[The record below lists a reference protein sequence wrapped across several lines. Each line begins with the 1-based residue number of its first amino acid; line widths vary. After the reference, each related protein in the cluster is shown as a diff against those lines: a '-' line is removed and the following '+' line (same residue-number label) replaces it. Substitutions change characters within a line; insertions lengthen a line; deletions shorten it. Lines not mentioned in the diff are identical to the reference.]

1 MLVQVENLPEYRAEV
16 EERDREVLEQEEVL
30 ERGDLLRDDGEE
42 EVLERGDFLRDDG
55 EEDEGQVVV
64 II

>member
-30 ERGDLLRDDGEE
+30 ERRDFCEMMERRGYLRGETFSE
-42 EVLERGDFLRDDG
+42 LMERKIWSRS
-55 EEDEGQVVV
+55 
-64 II
+64 